1 MRTAFSPASLRT
13 VNVLLRTLTTMPLPP
28 FASWMAV
35 RPPRVPEL
43 ALFMSQHGGET
54 LYLVSSMHNP

>member
-28 FASWMAV
+28 FAS
-35 RPPRVPEL
+35 
-43 ALFMSQHGGET
+43 
-54 LYLVSSMHNP
+54 